1 MRPTIVVLVGLGLAG
16 CTGLPAT
23 GPDANG
29 GTTIVVDAVDDTCGL
44 ATWSGLVGAGV
55 DEALAGLL
63 PLTTGQPPRARVIF
77 PGQPMTMDY
86 RADRLNVEIGIDD
99 RVRRVYCG

>member
-1 MRPTIVVLVGLGLAG
+1 MRLTRVAVLGLALAG
-16 CTGLPAT
+16 CQGLPAM
-23 GPDANG
+23 GPETDG
-29 GTTIVVDAVDDTCGL
+29 GTTVIGDPAADACGL

-86 RADRLNVEIGIDD
+86 RADRLNVEIGSDD
-99 RVRRVYCG
+99 IVRRVYCG